1 MTKEQSFFIRILSD
15 HLNGRE
21 TKCIEDMDWDVIH
34 QYARKHQVSGMVYS
48 QVKNHMP
55 ADIQNAFRQETI
67 ATIYHAANRD
77 NDFAA
82 VKKEL
87 NENNI
92 PYFVIKG
99 LEVAALYPNPKLRSM
114 GDIDLVVKPEDRE
127 KSQNIII
134 NNGYECISRQDEREW
149 QYYKNKMELELHDRL
164 VYEEAVNE
172 KGQDEFFNDCWR
184 YVQDGQL
191 DWNFHLLFLIF
202 HLRKHFMNSGVGFRM
217 FMDLAVVA
225 QKIEINWTWMQKHL
239 VDTRMITFAQTCY
252 GFIDKWFDIHTPIE
266 KSIEEDFYEKATQ
279 KIFADGIY
287 GFDNIEN
294 TNSDIINIIR
304 KGKNIRVS
312 KKKYI
317 IRKVFPT
324 LTDMKNDRTYK
335 YIHKCKLLLPIAWLQ
350 RIAKIIKNRGIYS
363 AKSDMEKIYALD
375 DIIQKRDNMLKKWG
389 L

>member
-1 MTKEQSFFIRILSD
+1 MTKEQSFFIQILSD

-21 TKCIEDMDWDVIH
+21 TKCIEDLDWDVIH
-34 QYARKHQVSGMVYS
+34 QYAKKHQVSGMVYS
-48 QVKNHMP
+48 QVKDYMP
-55 ADIQNAFRQETI
+55 VDILNTFMKETI

-82 VKKEL
+82 VKKEI
-87 NENNI
+87 EKNNI

-99 LEVAALYPNPKLRSM
+99 PTVATLYPNPKLRSM
-114 GDIDLVVKPEDRE
+114 GDIDLVVKHEDRE
-127 KSQNIII
+127 ECHQIII
-134 NNGYECISRQDEREW
+134 NNGYECASKQNDREW
-149 QYYKNKMELELHDRL
+149 QYYKNNMELELHDRL

-172 KGQDEFFNDCWR
+172 KGQDEFFNDCWKH
-184 YVQDGQL
+184 VQVGQL

-225 QKIEINWTWMQKHL
+225 QKTDIDWTWMEKHL

-252 GFIDKWFDIHTPIE
+252 GFIDKWFDIHIPMA

-279 KIFADGIY
+279 KIYADGIF

-294 TNSDIINIIR
+294 ANSDIINIIR
-304 KGKNIRVS
+304 KGKNIRAS

-317 IRKVFPT
+317 IRKVLPT